1 MREDPTKSK
10 DFENIKL
17 WDDQKYYEVLL
28 VPQHADPN
36 GRTLPKWGFKS
47 NSLSGRERNRMFLR
61 WGDNYADVTL
71 VSGADD
77 MADGRSFGLI
87 DFDQDG
93 WTDIAL
99 MTLNAPR
106 FKLYRNEM
114 SKHNPGNKPFRF
126 KLVGGQNGSTSSLE
140 FSNRDAIGAR
150 ILLTFESGKKVMMQK
165 QRGEGFA
172 SQNSETLSIGIP
184 SGDSVARLEIRW
196 PSGKLSVVESPD
208 NSKVCQIDETTAD

>member
-114 SKHNPGNKPFRF
+114 SKQNPGNKPFRF
-126 KLVGGQNGSTSSLE
+126 KLIGGQSGSTPSLE
-140 FSNRDAIGAR
+140 LSNRDAIGAR
-150 ILLTFESGKKVMMQK
+150 ILLTFKSGKKVMMQK

-172 SQNSETLSIGIP
+172 SQNSETLSIGVP
-184 SGDSVARLEIRW
+184 NGDSVGRLEIRW

-208 NSKVCQIDETTAD
+208 NTQVCEIDEKTAE

>member
-1 MREDPTKSK
+1 MREDPTKTK
-10 DFENIKL
+10 DFENIEL
-17 WDDQKYYEVLL
+17 WNDQKYYEILL
-28 VPQHADPN
+28 VPQHADPD

-61 WGDNYADVTL
+61 QGDNFTDVTL

-87 DFDQDG
+87 DYDQDG
-93 WTDIAL
+93 WMDIAL
-99 MTLNAPR
+99 MSLNAPR

-114 SKHNPGNKPFRF
+114 GKLYPDNQPFRF
-126 KLVGGQNGSTSSLE
+126 KLSGGHESATPSTEL
-140 FSNRDAIGAR
+140 SNREAIGAR
-150 ILLTFESGKKVMMQK
+150 ILITFKSGKKLMMQK

-184 SGDSVARLEIRW
+184 TGDSVQRLDIRW
-196 PSGKLSVVESPD
+196 PSGKTSVVTSPD
-208 NSKVCQIDETTAD
+208 PGKICLIKEKITE